1 MLLTL
6 FADQD
11 KPKKI
16 SIQGTVTDILNR
28 SQQISSDWLKKE
40 AEKRSAQIGTEA
52 EKTSKKANK

>member
-1 MLLTL
+1 MLITL

-16 SIQGTVTDILNR
+16 STQGTVTDILNR

-40 AEKRSAQIGTEA
+40 AEKRSAQFGTET
-52 EKTSKKANK
+52 EKTSKKADK